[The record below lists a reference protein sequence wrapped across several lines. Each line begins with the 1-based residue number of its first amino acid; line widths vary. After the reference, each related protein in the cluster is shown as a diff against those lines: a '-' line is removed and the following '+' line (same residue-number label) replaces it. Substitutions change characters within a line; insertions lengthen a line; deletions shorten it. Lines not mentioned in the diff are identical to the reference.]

1 MPIPDEYK
9 ALWKLLTDSTRDP
22 QIWWRESGRDGE
34 YAARAGTYSVMISIN
49 RLTEMFSAP
58 SAVRSPVTL
67 QLLLPEGLEIGRF
80 EVRSEDSEYAQV
92 RAFYDRVSQKA
103 AKKADI
109 LREIERELR
118 TAG

>member
-9 ALWKLLTDSTRDP
+9 AVWTLLADRAPSPLTR
-22 QIWWRESGRDGE
+22 WRESGRDGE
-34 YAARAGTYSVMISIN
+34 YAARAGMYSVLISIN
-49 RLTEMFSAP
+49 RLTEMFTKTIQ
-58 SAVRSPVTL
+58 SPVTI

-80 EVRSEDSEYAQV
+80 EVRPDEAEYLKV
-92 RAFYDRVSQKA
+92 RAFYDRVSANA

-109 LREIERELR
+109 LREIEQALR